1 MMFGLV
7 SFNFVVGFVTNQ
19 SLNNVNWVVYNIE
32 RFLYVLTTAFE

>member
-19 SLNNVNWVVYNIE
+19 SLNNWVVYNID